1 MKDELLKQ
9 VQRVPLWLAQKADD
23 PKLSVADVGTE
34 RVGDVDARILD
45 IHYENM
51 SVRWFV
57 DPKTNRIVRTFHTA
71 LGPNGNIVQISSD
84 YSDYRSESGFPVAHR
99 LEVTTDGERDQTLI
113 LEECRINAGVDPK
126 VFTKPPPPTPGP
138 TAPPAQPPSKPGER

>member
-23 PKLSVADVGTE
+23 PQLSVADVGTE
-34 RVGDVDARILD
+34 KVGGVDARILE

-51 SVRWFV
+51 SVRWYV
-57 DPKTNRIVRTFHTA
+57 DPKTNRIVRTFHTS
-71 LGPNGNIVQISSD
+71 LGPNGNTVQISSD
-84 YSDYRSESGFPVAHR
+84 YSDYRTESGFPVAHR
-99 LEVTTDGERDQTLI
+99 LEVTTDGERDQTLT

-126 VFTKPPPPTPGP
+126 VFTKPPPQTPGP
-138 TAPPAQPPSKPGER
+138 TAPPSEAPKPGN